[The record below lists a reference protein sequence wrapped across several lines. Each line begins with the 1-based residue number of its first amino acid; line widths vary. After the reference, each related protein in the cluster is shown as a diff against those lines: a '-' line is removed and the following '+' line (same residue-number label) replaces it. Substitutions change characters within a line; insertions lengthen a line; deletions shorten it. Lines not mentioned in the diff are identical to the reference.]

1 MMNGDKK
8 LICFLV
14 ASIILVAIILLVKIK
29 MTLKYNPVV
38 YNEIYTEYE
47 AIFGNS
53 ENDNLQN
60 DINIVN
66 QNNDKISNINYNELA
81 TKNVIG
87 QIIIHKIDIKYP
99 IIKETTKEY
108 LEVAPTKY
116 CGPDVNKVRKFG
128 YCWA

>member
-29 MTLKYNPVV
+29 LTLKYNPVV

-47 AIFGNS
+47 AIFGNR

-66 QNNDKISNINYNELA
+66 ENSDKISNIN
-81 TKNVIG
+81 
-87 QIIIHKIDIKYP
+87 
-99 IIKETTKEY
+99 
-108 LEVAPTKY
+108 
-116 CGPDVNKVRKFG
+116 
-128 YCWA
+128 